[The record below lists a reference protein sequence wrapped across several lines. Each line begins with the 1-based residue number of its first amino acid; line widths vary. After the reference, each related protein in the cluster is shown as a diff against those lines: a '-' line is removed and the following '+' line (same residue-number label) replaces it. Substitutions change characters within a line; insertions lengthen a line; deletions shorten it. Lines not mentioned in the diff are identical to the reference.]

1 MTHPRSRHPIPEKIV
16 KRARHEHARPDDD
29 IETLEDAHDRLARVQ
44 EIGAD
49 KLKDWVQEA
58 ALGSEK
64 INSWGETKNQYV
76 LVGDL
81 EWRFDNIIFDRAGID
96 SYSTQQLIK
105 DAHKWLAEDHGVT
118 TADDALVILKPDG
131 WSQGQAQARNVLR
144 NLLAQGL
151 SPAEALDIWF
161 VEYGPHT
168 ISQSFQAE
176 RRNVSQQAVNNN
188 IGNAREKLYDQQTEH
203 LDL

>member
-1 MTHPRSRHPIPEKIV
+1 MAHPRSRHPIPEEIV
-16 KRARHEHARPDDD
+16 KRARHEHARPNDEID
-29 IETLEDAHDRLARVQ
+29 TLEDAQDFLKRVQ
-44 EIGAD
+44 ELAEGR
-49 KLKDWVQEA
+49 LKDWVQDA
-58 ALGSEK
+58 ALGCEN
-64 INSWGETKNQYV
+64 INSWGETRNQYV

-81 EWRFDNIIFDRAGID
+81 EWRYNRIFDRAGID

-105 DAHKWLAEDHGVT
+105 DAHKRLAEDHGVT
-118 TADDALVILKPDG
+118 TDDDALVILKPDG
-131 WSQGQAQARNVLR
+131 WSPGQSQAGNELR

-161 VEYGPHT
+161 VEYGPHA

-188 IGNAREKLYDQQTEH
+188 IASAREKLADQQTEH
-203 LDL
+203 LVL